1 MNLQSVAE
9 FDASSWLARIELYE
23 NAARLSA
30 ATAFGISLVVAGLY
44 LRRAQHA
51 VEPERG
57 QATRPSLLPLA
68 RLSRLLFVLGMG
80 LGCAHFALASVTPTV
95 TLATL
100 MSLGIVTLLSTV
112 VIAIDF
118 DHHRLPLFTFL
129 TSAISWLILV
139 LTPFLFS
146 TDTVSVR
153 GPLSLIGRFHI
164 LAAIAAESLFVL
176 GFLTSLIYLF
186 VHNRLRKKQL
196 TGGGGLPSLDTLDR
210 LVDRSTVLGLL
221 LMTSSLVSGLALTYQ
236 GYSLG
241 SEGFFKL
248 LWAFGVWA
256 WYVIAILG
264 RARLGWKGPKGAWAS
279 VIGAALLGLA
289 LFGTIWS

>member
-1 MNLQSVAE
+1 MNLQSTPE
-9 FDASSWLARIELYE
+9 FDVSNWLTRIEFYE

-30 ATAFGISLVVAGLY
+30 ATAFGLSLVLAGLY
-44 LRRAQHA
+44 LRRARQA
-51 VEPERG
+51 ADRERG
-57 QATRPSLLPLA
+57 QQSRAFLVPLA
-68 RLSRLLFVLGMG
+68 RLSRLFFVLGMG
-80 LGCAHFALASVTPTV
+80 LGCAHFALASATPSV

-118 DHHRLPLFTFL
+118 DHDRLPLFTFL
-129 TSAISWLILV
+129 TSAISWLLLV
-139 LTPFLFS
+139 LTPFVFS
-146 TDTVSVR
+146 SGSGEVR
-153 GPLSLIGRFHI
+153 GPLSLLGRFHI

-186 VHNRLRKKQL
+186 VHSRLRSKRL

-221 LMTSSLVSGLALTYQ
+221 IMTSSLVSGLGLTYQ

-248 LWAFGVWA
+248 LWAFGVWV
-256 WYVIAILG
+256 WYVIAIFG
-264 RARLGWKGPKGAWAS
+264 RARLGWKGPKGALAS
-279 VIGAALLGLA
+279 VIGAGLLGLA